1 MELITEKQQILVIM
15 KDTIDILDTMSK
27 KIVDSFIDKAKVN
40 IFMGRSL
47 DEQIKENNDVN
58 EYSKLIAIKNLMD
71 GLLKDYMND
80 EDREPN
86 PDDIIINQSER
97 EVDNGIFKQMV
108 LSTKIK
114 LYDHVEFTTKVMYSP
129 KQEKEAVNNKSIW
142 STNVVINRI

>member
-114 LYDHVEFTTKVMYSP
+114 LYDYVEFTTKVMYNP
-129 KQEKEAVNNKSIW
+129 KQEKDTVNNKSIW
-142 STNVVINRI
+142 STNVVIDKI

>member
-15 KDTIDILDTMSK
+15 KDTINILDIVSK

-40 IFMGRSL
+40 IFIGRSL

-71 GLLKDYMND
+71 GMLKDYMND

-86 PDDIIINQSER
+86 PDDIIINL
-97 EVDNGIFKQMV
+97 K
-108 LSTKIK
+108 
-114 LYDHVEFTTKVMYSP
+114 
-129 KQEKEAVNNKSIW
+129 EK
-142 STNVVINRI
+142 

>member
-27 KIVDSFIDKAKVN
+27 KIVDSFIDKAKIN
-40 IFMGRSL
+40 IFMSRSIV
-47 DEQIKENNDVN
+47 DQIEYDNDVR
-58 EYSKLIAIKNLMD
+58 EYFKLITIKNLMD
-71 GLLKDYMND
+71 GLLRDYMND

-97 EVDNGIFKQMV
+97 EIDNGIFKQMV

-114 LYDHVEFTTKVMYSP
+114 LYDHVEFITKVMYTP
-129 KQEKEAVNNKSIW
+129 KQEKETVNSKSIW
-142 STNVVINRI
+142 STNVVINKI

>member
-27 KIVDSFIDKAKVN
+27 KVVNGFTDKAKIN

-47 DEQIKENNDVN
+47 IDQIEDDKDSS
-58 EYSKLIAIKNLMD
+58 EYFKLITIKNLMD

-114 LYDHVEFTTKVMYSP
+114 LYDYVEFTTKVMYNP
-129 KQEKEAVNNKSIW
+129 KQEKDTVNNKSIW
-142 STNVVINRI
+142 STNVVIDKI

>member
-1 MELITEKQQILVIM
+1 MDLITEKQQILVIM
-15 KDTIDILDTMSK
+15 KDTIDTLDTMSK
-27 KIVDSFIDKAKVN
+27 KIVDSFTDKAKVN

-47 DEQIKENNDVN
+47 DDQIKENNDVN
-58 EYSKLIAIKNLMD
+58 EYFKLITIKNLMD

-86 PDDIIINQSER
+86 PDDIIINRSER

-114 LYDHVEFTTKVMYSP
+114 LYDHVEFTTKVMYAP
-129 KQEKEAVNNKSIW
+129 KQEKDTVNNKSIW
-142 STNVVINRI
+142 STNVVIDRI

>member
-1 MELITEKQQILVIM
+1 MKLITEKQQILVIM

-27 KIVDSFIDKAKVN
+27 KVVNGFTDKAKIN

-47 DEQIKENNDVN
+47 IDQIEDDKDSS
-58 EYSKLIAIKNLMD
+58 EYFKLITIKNLMD

-80 EDREPN
+80 EDKEPN

>member
-15 KDTIDILDTMSK
+15 KDTINILDTMSK
-27 KIVDSFIDKAKVN
+27 KIVDGFIDKAKVN

-114 LYDHVEFTTKVMYSP
+114 LYDYVEFTTKVMYSP
-129 KQEKEAVNNKSIW
+129 KQTKDTVNNKSIW
-142 STNVVINRI
+142 STNVVIDKI

>member
-27 KIVDSFIDKAKVN
+27 KIVDNFTDKAKIN
-40 IFMGRSL
+40 IFMGRSIV
-47 DEQIKENNDVN
+47 DQIEYDNDVK
-58 EYSKLIAIKNLMD
+58 EYFKLITIKNLMG

-97 EVDNGIFKQMV
+97 EIDNGIFKQTV

-114 LYDHVEFTTKVMYSP
+114 LYDHVEFTTNVMYAP
-129 KQEKEAVNNKSIW
+129 KQEKETVNSKSIW
-142 STNVVINRI
+142 STNAVINKI

>member
-27 KIVDSFIDKAKVN
+27 KIVNGFTDKAKIN

-47 DEQIKENNDVN
+47 IDQIEDDKDSS
-58 EYSKLIAIKNLMD
+58 EYFKLITIKNLMD

-114 LYDHVEFTTKVMYSP
+114 LYDYVEFTTKVMYNP
-129 KQEKEAVNNKSIW
+129 KQEKDTVNNKSIW
-142 STNVVINRI
+142 STNVVIDKI

>member
-1 MELITEKQQILVIM
+1 MKLITEKQQILVIM

-27 KIVDSFIDKAKVN
+27 KVVNGFTDKAKIN
-40 IFMGRSL
+40 IFMCRSRWSPY
-47 DEQIKENNDVN
+47 QENKDSS
-58 EYSKLIAIKNLMD
+58 EYFKLITIKNLMD

-80 EDREPN
+80 EDKEPN

-129 KQEKEAVNNKSIW
+129 KQEKETANNKSIW

>member
-27 KIVDSFIDKAKVN
+27 KIVDSFIDKAKIN
-40 IFMGRSL
+40 IFMGRSIV
-47 DEQIKENNDVN
+47 DQIEYDNDVK
-58 EYSKLIAIKNLMD
+58 EYFKLITIKNLMD

-86 PDDIIINQSER
+86 PDDIIINQSKR

-114 LYDHVEFTTKVMYSP
+114 LYNHIEFITKVMYSP
-129 KQEKEAVNNKSIW
+129 KQEKETVNSKSIW
-142 STNVVINRI
+142 STNAVINKI